1 MSQHII
7 DPELNGEL
15 EEARPDEF
23 DESQRGAFVEAL
35 EEAGRPEMPLID
47 LPQPGVAMLSYGA
60 EIDGERRKLVTVREL
75 NGSDEEAL
83 ARLDPT
89 KGDQYYVLLMDLIIK
104 RATETLGGVEPSPA
118 DLAQLLMGDRDII
131 FLEIVLATTGEEKSY
146 EDVTCPECGD
156 VFTAD
161 VAVRGVVDIHR
172 LEDEDDPF
180 TDVVLRDGTT
190 VHLRYPTGEDQMS
203 LFQGKDS
210 GKKNASERNTLL
222 LGRCIDTVDG
232 KEIRNTVDYARE
244 LGMADRRTLIDALGK
259 GPRVEFKEVEV
270 PCPECGIELPFK
282 LSWADLL
289 LV

>member
-1 MSQHII
+1 MSQDII
-7 DPELNGEL
+7 DPELNGEA
-15 EEARPDEF
+15 EEADPAEF
-23 DESQRGAFVEAL
+23 SDSDRAAFAQAFT
-35 EEAGRPEMPLID
+35 EAGRPDMPLIE
-47 LPQPGVAMLSYGA
+47 LPNPGVATLSYGV
-60 EIDGERRKLVTVREL
+60 EIDGERRKVVTVREL

-83 ARLDPT
+83 ARLDPA

-104 RATETLGGVEPSPA
+104 RATETLGGVVPSPA
-118 DLAQLLMGDRDII
+118 DLGRLLMGDRDII
-131 FLEIVLATTGEEKSY
+131 FLEIVLATSGESKEY

-156 VFTAD
+156 VFNAD
-161 VAVRGVVDIHR
+161 VEIRGVVDIHR
-172 LEDEDDPF
+172 LEEEDNPF
-180 TDVVLRDGTT
+180 TDVVLRDGTSI
-190 VHLRYPTGEDQMS
+190 HLRYPTGEDQMS

-232 KEIRNTVDYARE
+232 KEIRNAVDYARS

-289 LV
+289 FV

>member
-1 MSQHII
+1 MTQDII
-7 DPELNGEL
+7 DAELNGEGEEVEL
-15 EEARPDEF
+15 EEF
-23 DESQRGAFVEAL
+23 DDAERASFAAAFV
-35 EEAGRPEMPLID
+35 EAGRPEMPLIET
-47 LPQPGVAMLSYGA
+47 PNPGMTTLSYGI

-104 RATETLGGVEPSPA
+104 RATETIGGVEPTA
-118 DLAQLLMGDRDII
+118 AQLGQLLMGDRDVI
-131 FLEIVLATTGEEKSY
+131 FLEIVLATTGESKEY

-156 VFTAD
+156 VFNAD
-161 VAVRGVVDIHR
+161 VEVRGVVDIHR
-172 LEDEDDPF
+172 LEEEDDPY
-180 TDVVLRDGTT
+180 TDVVLRDGSS
-190 VHLRYPTGEDQMS
+190 VHLRYPTGDDQMS
-203 LFQGKDS
+203 LFQGKDA
-210 GKKNASERNTLL
+210 GKKNPSERNTLL

-232 KEIRNTVDYARE
+232 KEVRNAVDYARN
-244 LGMADRRTLIDALGK
+244 LGMTDRRTLINALGQ

-289 LV
+289 FI

>member
-1 MSQHII
+1 MTQDII
-7 DPELNGEL
+7 DPELNGEADEVDH
-15 EEARPDEF
+15 EEFSDE
-23 DESQRGAFVEAL
+23 DRAAFAEAFTQ
-35 EEAGRPEMPLID
+35 AGRPEMPLVE
-47 LPQPGVAMLSYGA
+47 LPQPGVAMLSYGV
-60 EIDGERRKLVTVREL
+60 EIGGERRKVVTVREL

-83 ARLDPT
+83 ARLDPS

-104 RATETLGGVEPSPA
+104 RATETLGGVEPSA
-118 DLAQLLMGDRDII
+118 TDLGQLLMGDRDII
-131 FLEIVLATTGEEKSY
+131 FLEIVLATIGEEKKY
-146 EDVTCPECGD
+146 EDVKCPECGD
-156 VFTAD
+156 TFDAD
-161 VAVRGVVDIHR
+161 VEVRGVVDIHR
-172 LEDEDDPF
+172 LEEEDNPY

-203 LFQGKDS
+203 LFQGKEAS
-210 GKKNASERNTLL
+210 KKNPSERNTLL

-232 KEIRNTVDYARE
+232 KSIRNSVDYAQK
-244 LGMADRRTLIDALGK
+244 LGMIDRRTLISALGE